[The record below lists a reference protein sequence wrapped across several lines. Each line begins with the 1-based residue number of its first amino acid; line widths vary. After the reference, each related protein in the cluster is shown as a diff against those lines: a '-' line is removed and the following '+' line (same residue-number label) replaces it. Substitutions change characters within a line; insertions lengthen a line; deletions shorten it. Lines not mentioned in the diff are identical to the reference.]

1 MFMLMCK
8 LSCADVYIHMYMY
21 ASIRSYAY
29 VYIHIHV
36 HTYSYVYV
44 DSCDVHTLQHE
55 FMKTHLQHVQSFEQL
70 VGGEPFGDCWWLPPI
85 ALPLVTC
92 ADLRTI
98 CEKGVVGGCLP
109 CVYHL
114 LYVQNCEQDA
124 RGTIWTLLVVV
135 YHLLHVQS

>member
-55 FMKTHLQHVQSFEQL
+55 FMKTHLQHVQSFGQL
-70 VGGEPFGDCWWLPPI
+70 VGGNRLEI
-85 ALPLVTC
+85 A
-92 ADLRTI
+92 
-98 CEKGVVGGCLP
+98 GGCLR
-109 CVYHL
+109 L
-114 LYVQNCEQDA
+114 L
-124 RGTIWTLLVVV
+124 
-135 YHLLHVQS
+135 YHLLHVLT